1 MERSGENYFSKFG
14 TFAIMAIACLWLFEV
29 SAIGPA
35 LGVIQAAFPGSSEA
49 SIQVVMM
56 GAYIGLAVASPIA
69 GRLALRFDKKHLMLV
84 GLLFYGIAGIMPSF
98 ATSVPDIIL
107 WRIIT
112 GFGAGIVVPMTSAII
127 ADKSSG
133 GQRMRLMGHAFA
145 WCNVGN
151 VAIGVIVG
159 LVMVITWK
167 APFYAFAAILVI
179 FVISLFWLPN
189 CPPSKI
195 ENAAD
200 AANAAKAPREKV
212 KLKGFMFF
220 YMAALAYFYCA
231 NSFFTTNCAFLIFE
245 DGIIDPAMTGIIIA
259 CMGVAAAIAGYVFSP
274 LVKSVK
280 SLYTPIMIIITAIGY
295 FILASAYTMPAM
307 MLGSFVT
314 GIAMGGMVPYLNN
327 MVAVV
332 STSLR
337 EKDLAMGWANL
348 GLPVGAFLCVP
359 IGDFIKTLNTGAIFA
374 SDIRFLYTM
383 IAIAMVVTTVI
394 TLFTRS
400 KKMTARMLDETAMLT

>member
-29 SAIGPA
+29 SAVGPA

-56 GAYIGLAVASPIA
+56 GAYIGLAIASPIA

-127 ADKSSG
+127 ADKASG
-133 GQRMRLMGHAFA
+133 GQRMHLMGHAFA

-179 FVISLFWLPN
+179 FVISLFGLPN

-195 ENAAD
+195 ENAAE
-200 AANAAKAPREKV
+200 AAGAPKEKV

-231 NSFFTTNCAFLIFE
+231 NSFFTTNAAFLIFE
-245 DGIIDPAMTGIIIA
+245 DGIVNPAMTGIIIA
-259 CMGVAAAIAGYVFSP
+259 CMGVAAAIAGYIFSP
-274 LVKSVK
+274 LVKKVK
-280 SLYTPIMIIITAIGY
+280 SMYTPIMIVITAIGY
-295 FILASAYTMPAM
+295 IILAFAYTMPAM

-332 STSLR
+332 SSNLR
-337 EKDLAMGWANL
+337 EKDIAMGWANL

-359 IGDFIKTLNTGAIFA
+359 IGDFIKTLNTGSVMV
-374 SDIRFLYTM
+374 SDIRALYITV
-383 IAIAMVVTTVI
+383 AIAMIVTAVI